1 MLRFRAIGRF
11 LALICASTAS
21 AGPSFA
27 NAAPDQQAVSAV
39 TPAQTAPERPGP
51 TEIRRR
57 EGDIVLDGALD
68 DAGWQH
74 AATFDRFF
82 ETSPGDN
89 TPAKVRTQ
97 VWVTYDD
104 RYFYFAAK
112 ADDPDPA
119 AIRAPFVDRDKVF
132 GTDDNIALF
141 LDPRND
147 GRTAIELRVN
157 PRGIQGDAVF
167 NDATGTE
174 DFSPDFFYDTAAALT
189 SEGWNA
195 EYRIPLSSLRY
206 PEGSD
211 QTPQTWRIW
220 VWRNYPRDYRY
231 QLHSAPI
238 PRGSSCYVCN
248 SHELTGFRDLP
259 HSRHL
264 VVAPYATAS
273 AIEDRA
279 PESGADWGD
288 RESDGD
294 GGVDVK
300 WSPTSSTAIDLTL
313 NPDFSQVESDEA
325 QITANERFALFFP
338 EKRTFFLEGADLFD
352 TPFQAVYTRS
362 ITAPDWGARVTG
374 KFGATT
380 YTALV
385 AQDDGGGSVIVP
397 FSTFSDFAPQD
408 FQSTVAVARVRHDL
422 GRSFAGFIAVGRE
435 VDGGGHNY
443 VVGPDFQWRPDDA
456 TQLTGQFLWSDTEN
470 PDLPLVS
477 PYFDGSSESAHAFK
491 LLFSRNARNHDF
503 FVGADDVAEGFR
515 ADTGFVTRAGYR
527 QLRGEAGLRRY
538 PDHPWISFVRG
549 YAGTSLSDDRH
560 DERLDR
566 EVYVGTNGFGRKN
579 LQFNL
584 QASDLEVLVG
594 DRRLSQTN
602 GFVFLQIDPSRR
614 LTRVGLQATFG
625 EAIDF
630 ANGREGDGV
639 TWTLRLTLHPTTHLE
654 LEALWNRR
662 TLDVRGG
669 RLFTASVERLRGTY
683 VFSARQLI
691 RLIAQRTDTDRN
703 PRLYG
708 FPVDAESGDFATTGL
723 YSFKLNWQ
731 TVLFVGYGDERL
743 LSAVGDLEPTRRS
756 VFFKISYAIQ
766 R

>member
-1 MLRFRAIGRF
+1 MAQRTS
-11 LALICASTAS
+11 LALLALAL
-21 AGPSFA
+21 AGGA
-27 NAAPDQQAVSAV
+27 AAQNAP
-39 TPAQTAPERPGP
+39 PPI
-51 TEIRRR
+51 EIRRLSG
-57 EGDIVLDGALD
+57 EISLDGDLSD
-68 DAGWQH
+68 SGWTS

-82 ETSPGDN
+82 ETSPADN
-89 TPAKVRTQ
+89 TPAKVTTQ

-104 RYFYFAAK
+104 RFFYLAVR
-112 ADDPDPA
+112 ADDPNPEL
-119 AIRAPFVDRDKVF
+119 IRAPFVDRDKVF

-174 DFSPDFFYDTAAALT
+174 DFSPDFFYDTAAAIT
-189 SEGWNA
+189 ATGWNA
-195 EYRIPLSSLRY
+195 EYRVPLSSLRY

-211 QTPQTWRIW
+211 VTPQTWRIW

-259 HSRHL
+259 RSRHL

-273 AIEDRA
+273 AIEQRA
-279 PESGADWGD
+279 PRADATWGE
-288 RESDGD
+288 REEDGE
-294 GGVDVK
+294 GGLDVK
-300 WSPTSSTAIDLTL
+300 WSPTSSSAIDLTI

-352 TPFQAVYTRS
+352 TPFQAVYTRN

-374 KFGATT
+374 KLGGTT

-385 AQDDGGGSVIVP
+385 AQDDGGGGVIIP
-397 FSTFSDFAPQD
+397 FASFSDFAPQD
-408 FQSTVAVARVRHDL
+408 YRSTVAVTRIRHDL
-422 GRSFAGFIAVGRE
+422 GRSFAGFVAVGRE

-443 VVGPDFQWRPDDA
+443 VVGPDFQWRHDDS
-456 TQLTGQFLWSDTEN
+456 TQLTGQLLWSDTEN
-470 PDLPLVS
+470 PDLPEVS
-477 PYFDGSSESAHAFK
+477 PYFDGSSDSAHAFK
-491 LLFSRNARNHDF
+491 LSFSRNARTFDLF
-503 FVGADDVAEGFR
+503 SRAEDVGEGFR

-527 QLRGEAGLRRY
+527 QLGAEGGLRRY
-538 PDHPWISFVRG
+538 PEHPWFSFVRG
-549 YAGTSLSDDRH
+549 YAGASISDDRH
-560 DERLDR
+560 QERLDR
-566 EVYVGTNGFGRKN
+566 EVYVGANGFGRKN
-579 LQFNL
+579 LQFNV

-594 DRRLSQTN
+594 ARRLAQTT
-602 GFVFLQIDPSRR
+602 GFVFVQIDPSRR
-614 LTRVGLQATFG
+614 LTRVSAQVTFG

-630 ANGREGDGV
+630 ANGREGDGL
-639 TWTLRLTLHPTTHLE
+639 TWTLRSTLHPTAHLE

-662 TLDVRGG
+662 TLNVAGG

-703 PRLYG
+703 PALHG

-731 TVLFVGYGDERL
+731 TVLFLGYGDERL
-743 LSAVGDLEPTRRS
+743 LSQPGDLEPTRRS